1 MKSTHFCQYFL
12 AVYLIF
18 ANKEFVNSTETC
30 KPSYRKVADFRLIA
44 HNTRLDTSVIEAIV
58 AHTLLICTFQCIND
72 VLCKSINY
80 NAEAKRCERL
90 SGNRLT
96 DVESKLVSAKL
107 WEHYELIE
115 IKVMALQQ
123 FAV

>member
-44 HNTRLDTSVIEAIV
+44 QNTRLDTSVFEEIV